1 MSIATITRTSY
12 PSPTSQATF
21 LSMIDTAM
29 QVAGFTLFD
38 SKNISTVENRIYSL
52 AVSNAAKGTVYLRM
66 QLTTAMAMSARLSS
80 LWNTSTNTA
89 TNEGTS
95 GATSTFS
102 LSSLATIFLVA
113 INSAELKG
121 VLIVQNTISFLLG
134 VVRPANLES
143 WYDESQFNFA
153 FTADNSNNP
162 NVYGTTLIPSGVSSS
177 WGINY
182 TSFLS
187 TSNPYNANIRQIRPI
202 EFFHP
207 GIFGSVGYTSNDLVW
222 GACSGISNTG
232 IDELVT
238 ANSSYLYLGKS
249 SGQNCAL
256 AVRIS

>member
-21 LSMIDTAM
+21 LSMLDTAM

-38 SKNISTVENRIYSL
+38 SKNISTIENRIYSL

-66 QLTTAMAMSARLSS
+66 QLTTGMVITARLSA

-89 TNEGTS
+89 TNEGTVS
-95 GATSTFS
+95 SNATFS
-102 LSSLATIFLVA
+102 LSSLATISFTA

-121 VLIVQNTISFLLG
+121 VLIVQNITSFLLG
-134 VVRPANLES
+134 VIRPANLES

-162 NVYGTTLIPSGVSSS
+162 NVYGTTLIPASVASS
-177 WGINY
+177 WGMNFS
-182 TSFLS
+182 SFLS
-187 TSNPYNANIRQIRPI
+187 GSNPYNANIRQIRPI

-207 GIFGSVGYTSNDLVW
+207 SAFGSVGYTSNDLVW
-222 GACSGISNTG
+222 AACSGISNTG
-232 IDELVT
+232 IDELIT
-238 ANSSYLYLGKS
+238 SNSSYLYLGKS
-249 SGQNCAL
+249 SGQSCAL